1 MEGDDGLVDGFP
13 AEEQFH
19 ALEEAFHELQRLG
32 AAIKQLYAETE
43 KVADAHARGFLQARF
58 VGEVVHWT
66 EVEHRFRVAMAAYED
81 TVHPGRHRLR
91 EHVADRATDLAA
103 DLAADYSISQ
113 LITVAPSTG
122 SASAASGGAV
132 QS

>member
-1 MEGDDGLVDGFP
+1 MVGED
-13 AEEQFH
+13 EQFH
-19 ALEEAFHELQRLG
+19 ALEEAVHELQRLG

-66 EVEHRFRVAMAAYED
+66 EVEHRFRVAMAAYEA
-81 TVHPGRHRLR
+81 TVHSGRQRLR
-91 EHVADRATDLAA
+91 EHAA
-103 DLAADYSISQ
+103 ELSDDYSISQ
-113 LITVAPSTG
+113 LITVAGSTG
-122 SASAASGGAV
+122 SASAASGGPV